1 MDNHFLYQQ
10 NPRRSQKYE
19 SLSFFL
25 GILSVTGI
33 CLGYPA
39 LIGGSLAIV
48 FALLSRGG
56 TMSMTPR
63 ATFSMILGIIS
74 LTLVILIITGT
85 ILLLISYY
93 GGLRN
98 IPLDYEQ
105 ILNDMET
112 MRNSYMNQLLAPT
125 V

>member
-1 MDNHFLYQQ
+1 
-10 NPRRSQKYE
+10 
-19 SLSFFL
+19 
-25 GILSVTGI
+25 
-33 CLGYPA
+33 
-39 LIGGSLAIV
+39 
-48 FALLSRGG
+48 
-56 TMSMTPR
+56 MSMTPR

-74 LTLVILIITGT
+74 LTLVILIIAGT